1 MPRKDSLGRGL
12 GAMFPDLLDN
22 TTKKPAFIL
31 CGIEELMPNRYQA
44 RKNFDKEE
52 HRSLVVSIKKSGIIQ
67 PIIVRRTDGGYEIIA
82 GERRWRAAQE
92 AGLKEVPIIIRELK
106 DIETVEI
113 SLIENLLRADLN
125 PIEEASGYQ
134 TLLEKFNL
142 SHEDISTRVG
152 KDRSTI
158 VNSLRLL
165 RLPKEIKE
173 AIIQKMISAGHARA
187 ILSLDTEAEQFR
199 LFHEILKKG
208 LNVRRAESL
217 VRGQKKVSPKKAVI
231 DEDIAALEER
241 LSRKLM
247 TRVSIKSR
255 RYRGSIEVKFSSL
268 EEMNRLIG
276 MLLD

>member
-12 GAMFPDLLDN
+12 GAMFPDLLDK
-22 TTKKPAFIL
+22 TTEKPTFVL
-31 CGIEELMPNRYQA
+31 CGIEELIPNRYQA
-44 RKNFDKEE
+44 RKNFDREE
-52 HRSLVVSIKKSGIIQ
+52 HQSLVASIKKSGIIQ

-92 AGLKEVPIIIRELK
+92 AGLKDVPVIIRELK

-142 SHEDISTRVG
+142 SHEDISSRVG

-158 VNSLRLL
+158 ANSLRLL

-173 AIIQKMISAGHARA
+173 AITQKKLSAGHART
-187 ILSLDTEAEQFR
+187 ILSLNTEAEQLR
-199 LFHEILKKG
+199 LFREILRKG
-208 LNVRRAESL
+208 LNVRMAESL
-217 VRGQKKVSPKKAVI
+217 VRSTKTASPKKVTR
-231 DEDIAALEER
+231 DENVTALEAR

-255 RYRGSIEVKFSSL
+255 GYRGFIEIKFSSL
-268 EEMNRLIG
+268 EELDRLIG
-276 MLLD
+276 VLLA